1 MNWAKKTRRVTSFC
15 HLNYGFPSISR
26 PEKSHNNTGEK
37 IRIFF
42 HVCLI
47 LPIRC
52 WHLTRLSH
60 HFRSG
65 WWMNRFFT
73 CRQWCSNFSRRGR
86 TLKYKKKNWKLYLWL
101 WWWHF
106 LQLRTKII
114 NWKIHHRPILAVY
127 LKDFFYR

>member
-26 PEKSHNNTGEK
+26 PEKSRNNTGEK
-37 IRIFF
+37 ILGYFF
-42 HVCLI
+42 MCVWYCQSDTDTSLAFHTTWSV
-47 LPIRC
+47 
-52 WHLTRLSH
+52 
-60 HFRSG
+60 

-127 LKDFFYR
+127 LKDFFYW